1 MMNTNTTNNTV
12 LLFTFN
18 NIQGRGLQTA
28 IEQNLEKPVLL
39 TRGADVNFPSTRD
52 EHYVAIVDSSLPEL
66 PEVKQTLSKLEHV
79 DATVLVNAEPN
90 LRIESLLTWSNL
102 KGLFYFEDDFDKVMM
117 GLKGILN
124 GENWLSRDILNQL
137 IGYLLSLN
145 NTVGELETKLEMELT
160 RREMQVL
167 SALCQG
173 GSNLDIAD
181 SLFVSEHTVKSHLY
195 SIFRKLEVK
204 NRMQAITW
212 AKRNL
217 L

>member
-28 IEQNLEKPVLL
+28 IEQNIEKPVLL
-39 TRGADVNFPSTRD
+39 TRSSDVNFPSTRD
-52 EHYVAIVDSSLPEL
+52 EHYIAIVDSSLPEL
-66 PEVKQTLSKLEHV
+66 PEVKQTLSELEHV

-160 RREMQVL
+160 RRELQVL

>member
-28 IEQNLEKPVLL
+28 IEQNIEKPVLL
-39 TRGADVNFPSTRD
+39 TRSSDVNFPSTRD
-52 EHYVAIVDSSLPEL
+52 EHYIAIVDSSLPEL
-66 PEVKQTLSKLEHV
+66 PEVKQTLSELEHV

-160 RREMQVL
+160 RRELQVL

-195 SIFRKLEVK
+195 SIFRKIEVK

>member
-39 TRGADVNFPSTRD
+39 TRGADVNFPGTRD

-66 PEVKQTLSKLEHV
+66 PEVKQTLSELEHV

-160 RREMQVL
+160 RRELQVL

>member
-39 TRGADVNFPSTRD
+39 TQGADVNFPSTRD
-52 EHYVAIVDSSLPEL
+52 EHYIAIVDSSLPEL
-66 PEVKQTLSKLEHV
+66 PEVKQTLSELEHV

-137 IGYLLSLN
+137 IGHPLSLN

>member
-28 IEQNLEKPVLL
+28 IEQNLEKTVLL
-39 TRGADVNFPSTRD
+39 TQGADVNLPSTRD

-66 PEVKQTLSKLEHV
+66 PEVKQTLSELEHV

-90 LRIESLLTWSNL
+90 LRIESLLTWPNL

-160 RREMQVL
+160 RRELQVL

>member
-137 IGYLLSLN
+137 IGHLLSLN
-145 NTVGELETKLEMELT
+145 NTVDELETKLEMELT

>member
-66 PEVKQTLSKLEHV
+66 PEVKQTLSELEHV

-137 IGYLLSLN
+137 ISHLLSLN

>member
-39 TRGADVNFPSTRD
+39 TQGADVNFPSTRD
-52 EHYVAIVDSSLPEL
+52 EHYIAIVDSSLPEL
-66 PEVKQTLSKLEHV
+66 PEVKQTLSELEHV

-102 KGLFYFEDDFDKVMM
+102 KGLFYFEDDFDKVMT

-124 GENWLSRDILNQL
+124 GENWLSRDILNRL
-137 IGYLLSLN
+137 IGHLLSLN

>member
-28 IEQNLEKPVLL
+28 IEQNIEKPVLL
-39 TRGADVNFPSTRD
+39 TRAADVSFPSTHD

-66 PEVKQTLSKLEHV
+66 PEVKQTLSELEHV

-167 SALCQG
+167 TALCQG

>member
-66 PEVKQTLSKLEHV
+66 PEVKQTLSELEHV

-102 KGLFYFEDDFDKVMM
+102 KGLFYFEDDFDKVMT

>member
-18 NIQGRGLQTA
+18 NIKGRGLQTA

-39 TRGADVNFPSTRD
+39 TRGADVNLPSTRD

-66 PEVKQTLSKLEHV
+66 PEVKQTLSELEHV

-160 RREMQVL
+160 RRELQVL

>member
-28 IEQNLEKPVLL
+28 IEQNLEKTVLL
-39 TRGADVNFPSTRD
+39 TQGADVNFPSTRD

-66 PEVKQTLSKLEHV
+66 PEVKQTLSELEHV

-90 LRIESLLTWSNL
+90 LQIESLLTWSNL

-167 SALCQG
+167 TALCQG

>member
-39 TRGADVNFPSTRD
+39 TQGADVNFPSTRD
-52 EHYVAIVDSSLPEL
+52 EHYIAIVDSSLPEL
-66 PEVKQTLSKLEHV
+66 PEVKQTLSELEHV

-160 RREMQVL
+160 RRELQVL

>member
-28 IEQNLEKPVLL
+28 IEQNIEKPVLL
-39 TRGADVNFPSTRD
+39 TRSSDVNFPSTRD

-66 PEVKQTLSKLEHV
+66 PEVKQTLSELEHV

>member
-28 IEQNLEKPVLL
+28 IEQNLGKPVLL
-39 TRGADVNFPSTRD
+39 TRGADVNIPSTRD
-52 EHYVAIVDSSLPEL
+52 EHYIAIVDSSLPEL
-66 PEVKQTLSKLEHV
+66 PEVKQTLSELEHV

>member
-39 TRGADVNFPSTRD
+39 TQGADVNFPSTRD

-66 PEVKQTLSKLEHV
+66 PEVKQTLSELEHV

-90 LRIESLLTWSNL
+90 LRIESILTWSNL

-160 RREMQVL
+160 RRELQVL

>member
-39 TRGADVNFPSTRD
+39 TRSSDVNFPSTRD

-66 PEVKQTLSKLEHV
+66 PEVKQTLSELEHV

-102 KGLFYFEDDFDKVMM
+102 KGLFYFKDDFDKVMM

>member
-39 TRGADVNFPSTRD
+39 TQGADVNFPSTRD
-52 EHYVAIVDSSLPEL
+52 EHYIAIVDSSLPEL
-66 PEVKQTLSKLEHV
+66 PEVKQTLSELEHV

-102 KGLFYFEDDFDKVMM
+102 KGLFYFKDDFDKVMM

-160 RREMQVL
+160 RRELQVL

>member
-52 EHYVAIVDSSLPEL
+52 EHYIAIVDSSLPEL
-66 PEVKQTLSKLEHV
+66 PEVKQTLSELEHV

-137 IGYLLSLN
+137 IGHLLSLK

>member
-28 IEQNLEKPVLL
+28 IEQNIEKPVLL
-39 TRGADVNFPSTRD
+39 TRNSDVNFPSTRD

-66 PEVKQTLSKLEHV
+66 PEVKQTLSELEHV

>member
-39 TRGADVNFPSTRD
+39 TQGADVNFPSTRD

-66 PEVKQTLSKLEHV
+66 PEVKQTLSELEHV

-117 GLKGILN
+117 GLNGILN

-167 SALCQG
+167 TALCQG

>member
-39 TRGADVNFPSTRD
+39 TQGADVNFPSTRD
-52 EHYVAIVDSSLPEL
+52 EHYIAIVDSSLPEL
-66 PEVKQTLSKLEHV
+66 PEVKQTLSELEHV
-79 DATVLVNAEPN
+79 DATVLVNAESN

-137 IGYLLSLN
+137 IDHLLSLN

>member
-28 IEQNLEKPVLL
+28 IEQNIEKPVLL
-39 TRGADVNFPSTRD
+39 TRSSDVNFPSSRD

-66 PEVKQTLSKLEHV
+66 PEVKQTLSELEHV

>member
-28 IEQNLEKPVLL
+28 IEQNIEKPVLL
-39 TRGADVNFPSTRD
+39 TRSSDVNFPSTRD

-66 PEVKQTLSKLEHV
+66 PEVKQTLSELEHV

-212 AKRNL
+212 TKRNL

>member
-39 TRGADVNFPSTRD
+39 TRGADVNIPSTRD

-66 PEVKQTLSKLEHV
+66 PEVKQTLSELEHV

-160 RREMQVL
+160 RRELQVL

>member
-39 TRGADVNFPSTRD
+39 TQGADVNFLRTRD
-52 EHYVAIVDSSLPEL
+52 EHYIAIVDSSLPEL
-66 PEVKQTLSKLEHV
+66 PEVKQTLSELEHV

-167 SALCQG
+167 TALCQG

>member
-39 TRGADVNFPSTRD
+39 TRGADVNIPSTRD

-66 PEVKQTLSKLEHV
+66 PEVKQTLSELEHV

-90 LRIESLLTWSNL
+90 LRVESLLTWSNL

-137 IGYLLSLN
+137 IGHLLSLN
-145 NTVGELETKLEMELT
+145 NTVGELETKLEMEHW
-160 RREMQVL
+160 RRE
-167 SALCQG
+167 
-173 GSNLDIAD
+173 
-181 SLFVSEHTVKSHLY
+181 T
-195 SIFRKLEVK
+195 
-204 NRMQAITW
+204 
-212 AKRNL
+212 
-217 L
+217 

>member
-39 TRGADVNFPSTRD
+39 TQGADVNFPSTRD
-52 EHYVAIVDSSLPEL
+52 EHYIAIVDSSLPEL
-66 PEVKQTLSKLEHV
+66 PEVKQTLSELEHV

-167 SALCQG
+167 TALCQG

>member
-28 IEQNLEKPVLL
+28 IEQNIEKPVLL
-39 TRGADVNFPSTRD
+39 TRAADVSFPSTRD

-66 PEVKQTLSKLEHV
+66 PEVKQTLSELEHV

-124 GENWLSRDILNQL
+124 GEN
-137 IGYLLSLN
+137 
-145 NTVGELETKLEMELT
+145 
-160 RREMQVL
+160 
-167 SALCQG
+167 
-173 GSNLDIAD
+173 
-181 SLFVSEHTVKSHLY
+181 
-195 SIFRKLEVK
+195 
-204 NRMQAITW
+204 
-212 AKRNL
+212 
-217 L
+217 

>member
-1 MMNTNTTNNTV
+1 MMNTNTTYNTV

-39 TRGADVNFPSTRD
+39 TQGANVNFPSTRD
-52 EHYVAIVDSSLPEL
+52 EHYIAIVDSSLPEL
-66 PEVKQTLSKLEHV
+66 PEVKQTLSELEHV

-124 GENWLSRDILNQL
+124 EENWLSRDILNQL

-167 SALCQG
+167 TALCQG

>member
-28 IEQNLEKPVLL
+28 IEQNLEKTVLL
-39 TRGADVNFPSTRD
+39 TRSADVNFPSTRD

-66 PEVKQTLSKLEHV
+66 PEVKQTLSELEHV
-79 DATVLVNAEPN
+79 DATVLINAEPN

-160 RREMQVL
+160 RRELQVL

>member
-39 TRGADVNFPSTRD
+39 TQGADVNFPSTRD
-52 EHYVAIVDSSLPEL
+52 EHYIAIVDSSLPEL
-66 PEVKQTLSKLEHV
+66 PEVKQTLSELEHV

-195 SIFRKLEVK
+195 SVFRKLEVK

>member
-1 MMNTNTTNNTV
+1 MMNTNTTYNTV

-39 TRGADVNFPSTRD
+39 TQGANVNFPSTRD
-52 EHYVAIVDSSLPEL
+52 EHYIAIVDSSLPEL
-66 PEVKQTLSKLEHV
+66 PEVKQTLSELEHV

-167 SALCQG
+167 TALCQG

>member
-1 MMNTNTTNNTV
+1 MMNNNPTTNTI
-12 LLFTFN
+12 LLFTCN
-18 NIQGRGLQTA
+18 NIQGRGLQAT
-28 IEQNLEKPVLL
+28 IEQQLGQPVLL
-39 TRGADVNFPSTRD
+39 AKGSSTDLPVYRD
-52 EHYVAIVDSSLPEL
+52 EHYVAIVDSSLPDLSGVKVVLNEL
-66 PEVKQTLSKLEHV
+66 DHV

-90 LRIESLLTWSNL
+90 LGIESLLSWSNL
-102 KGLFYFEDDFDKVMM
+102 KGLFYFDEDFDKVIR
-117 GLKGILN
+117 GLKGVVN
-124 GENWLSRDILNQL
+124 GENWLSRDILNRL
-137 IGYLLSLN
+137 VSYLVNLN
-145 NTVGELETKLEMELT
+145 HSVSELDTKLEIELT

-167 SALCQG
+167 TALCQG

-217 L
+217 F

>member
-28 IEQNLEKPVLL
+28 IEQNIEKTVLL
-39 TRGADVNFPSTRD
+39 TRSADVNFPSTRD

-66 PEVKQTLSKLEHV
+66 PEVKQTLSELEHV

-167 SALCQG
+167 TALCQG

>member
-39 TRGADVNFPSTRD
+39 TRGADVNFPSSRD

-137 IGYLLSLN
+137 IGHLLSLN
-145 NTVGELETKLEMELT
+145 NTFGELETKLEMELT

>member
-39 TRGADVNFPSTRD
+39 TQGADVNFPSTRD
-52 EHYVAIVDSSLPEL
+52 EHYIAIVDSSLPEL
-66 PEVKQTLSKLEHV
+66 PEVKQTLSELEHV

-137 IGYLLSLN
+137 IGHLLSLN
-145 NTVGELETKLEMELT
+145 NTVDELETKLEMELT

>member
-1 MMNTNTTNNTV
+1 
-12 LLFTFN
+12 
-18 NIQGRGLQTA
+18 
-28 IEQNLEKPVLL
+28 
-39 TRGADVNFPSTRD
+39 
-52 EHYVAIVDSSLPEL
+52 
-66 PEVKQTLSKLEHV
+66 
-79 DATVLVNAEPN
+79 
-90 LRIESLLTWSNL
+90 
-102 KGLFYFEDDFDKVMM
+102 

-137 IGYLLSLN
+137 IGHLLSLN

>member
-39 TRGADVNFPSTRD
+39 TRSADVNFPSTRD

-66 PEVKQTLSKLEHV
+66 PEVKQTLSELEHV

-124 GENWLSRDILNQL
+124 GENWLSRDILNTL
-137 IGYLLSLN
+137 LGYLLSLTN
-145 NTVGELETKLEMELT
+145 PVGELQKKLEMDLT